1 MNQQDELT
9 DLIWLVETRDLGG
22 VTLRDAQQIANAV
35 RTAGYSRPRVVRT
48 MTELEALPVGTVI
61 RDALT
66 NVGELGTTVKCGV
79 HVFWAGNECEDELTD
94 ITLPATVLYLPE
106 EKL

>member
-1 MNQQDELT
+1 ISLADHVAE
-9 DLIWLVETRDLGG
+9 
-22 VTLRDAQQIANAV
+22 AV
-35 RTAGYSRPRVVRT
+35 HAAGYSRPRVVRT

-66 NVGELGTTVKCGV
+66 NVGELGTTVKCGA
-79 HVFWAGNECEDELTD
+79 HVFWAGNECEDELID